1 VILRDP
7 CGTIGFVPVRR
18 TSLAA
23 NARTLAASAL
33 LAAFA
38 LAAFA
43 LVASAMLGSPQ
54 AIAQPRG
61 GQLRVGLRALESADF
76 QRAIR
81 AFDRAE
87 RSDTLERDALVSL
100 YEGRI
105 IARFAIGASSRARR
119 DLQAL
124 AALDPGHRFP
134 VEVPPEVSDAFAVA
148 VAESGGG
155 LAARVAWSDAGD
167 SSTLRVEVLRD
178 TAELVREVRVHVRVG
193 QGAWSTTTER
203 ELRLDRR
210 GDAIAAYVELVG
222 ARGAV
227 LAREGSAESPI
238 VHGLPR
244 IEVEPE
250 DVPSVT
256 SSDGDAALALGLG
269 IGGAVLAAVAV
280 VVGVVLGTQ
289 TSTQTQPMAP
299 FVVGF

>member
-7 CGTIGFVPVRR
+7 SGTIGFVPVRR

-23 NARTLAASAL
+23 NVRTLAASAL

-38 LAAFA
+38 L
-43 LVASAMLGSPQ
+43 VASAMLGSLQ

-87 RSDTLERDALVSL
+87 RSDTLERDELVSL
-100 YEGRI
+100 YEGRV

-134 VEVPPEVSDAFAVA
+134 VEVPPEVSDALAVA

-178 TAELVREVRVHVRVG
+178 TAELVREVRVHARVW

-203 ELRLDRR
+203 ELRFDRR

-222 ARGAV
+222 ARGVV
-227 LAREGSAESPI
+227 LLREGSAESPVI
-238 VHGLPR
+238 HGLPR
-244 IEVEPE
+244 IEVEPQ
-250 DVPSVT
+250 DASTVT
-256 SSDGDAALALGLG
+256 SGDGDAALALGLG